1 MRYNK
6 IVLKDEVLYRGFDE
20 STGYYQKE
28 VLTEKELCQK
38 LREEAVDNVIHIK
51 TELVEQA
58 VATIPDEHHRE
69 VVQSYLDYLE
79 HLVESFE

>member
-6 IVLKDEVLYRGFDE
+6 IVLESEVLYRGYDE
-20 STGYYQKE
+20 STGYYQRGM
-28 VLTEKELCQK
+28 LTEKELCQK
-38 LREEAVDNVIHIK
+38 LREEAIDNVININ

-58 VATIPDEHHRE
+58 IGKIPDEHHRE
-69 VVQSYLDYLE
+69 MVHSYLDYLE